1 MNFKKL
7 IYSVFMLAALCAAP
21 LAASAA
27 PVTAVRSSVSPA
39 RVRLVFDSREPV
51 KYTAEKNGLQLVVTL
66 PEGTALTQSP
76 VFKQDAVIKNIT
88 VPVKKKKKA
97 QVVIDLTKDCQYKL
111 YNLKILTVWC
121 WIFTAF
127 LSAKQRRS
135 WQAALPIPMR
145 RRS

>member
-7 IYSVFMLAALCAAP
+7 ICSVCMLAALCAAP

-66 PEGTALTQSP
+66 PEGTALAQSP
-76 VFKQDAVIKNIT
+76 VFKQDAVIKSIT
-88 VPVKKKKKA
+88 VPAKKKKKA

-111 YNLKILTVWC
+111 YPL
-121 WIFTAF
+121 
-127 LSAKQRRS
+127 
-135 WQAALPIPMR
+135 
-145 RRS
+145 